1 MAQYRALNAWHNGND
16 AKLKA
21 ARRDTNATAQIRSS
35 LKALHEKFLSQLA
48 ENLTPEQVEQ
58 VKDKMTY
65 GKVQFTYTG
74 YLDQYPGLSETNKQ
88 EILAMLKEA
97 REEAM
102 DGGSA
107 QEKTAVFQRYKGKIN
122 NYLSKQGI
130 HPEKQKRQR
139 PAPTFRR
146 NDDSVDTCGRQ
157 PAMDGL
163 NRIKSMAEWTS
174 DSDLFQLCAREL
186 YTPVVGDIL
195 DDLGFTRQFLPQ
207 PIQPLREEMKLAGR
221 AMPVVMIDVY
231 GRQKKPFGL
240 LTEALDQLEPGEIYL
255 ASGGDM
261 RCAYWGEILTAT
273 AKARGA
279 AGAIINGFHR
289 DTPKV
294 LEQNWPVFSRG
305 RFAQDSGVRT
315 QVVDYRCPVE
325 IGQVS
330 VLPGDLVFG
339 DLDGVVIVPKKVEAE
354 VIEKALA
361 KARGEKLVRK
371 EIEAGMS
378 STAAFK
384 KYGIL

>member
-1 MAQYRALNAWHNGND
+1 MSEWKSD
-16 AKLKA
+16 AEL
-21 ARRDTNATAQIRSS
+21 
-35 LKALHEKFLSQLA
+35 F
-48 ENLTPEQVEQ
+48 
-58 VKDKMTY
+58 
-65 GKVQFTYTG
+65 KV
-74 YLDQYPGLSETNKQ
+74 
-88 EILAMLKEA
+88 I
-97 REEAM
+97 
-102 DGGSA
+102 
-107 QEKTAVFQRYKGKIN
+107 
-122 NYLSKQGI
+122 
-130 HPEKQKRQR
+130 
-139 PAPTFRR
+139 
-146 NDDSVDTCGRQ
+146 C
-157 PAMDGL
+157 
-163 NRIKSMAEWTS
+163 
-174 DSDLFQLCAREL
+174 REL

-207 PIQPLREEMKLAGR
+207 PVQSLREEMKLAGR

-231 GRQKKPFGL
+231 GKQKKPFGL
-240 LTEALDQLEPGEIYL
+240 LTEALDQLQPGEIYL

-273 AKARGA
+273 AKTRGA
-279 AGAIINGFHR
+279 AGAVINGFHR

-315 QVVDYRCPVE
+315 QVVDYRCPIEV
-325 IGQVS
+325 GQVS
-330 VLPGDLVFG
+330 VQPGDLVFG